1 MSHRCQADI
10 KPMSA
15 VKRRGEH
22 AFGRWT
28 GIVLTSNNE
37 DGGFEIRRPAPA
49 FSAFL
54 RMAAVGKPFEGLN
67 R

>member
-1 MSHRCQADI
+1 
-10 KPMSA
+10 MSA

-22 AFGRWT
+22 VFGRWT

-37 DGGFEIRRPAPA
+37 DGGFEICRPAPA
-49 FSAFL
+49 FSASL
-54 RMAAVGKPFEGLN
+54 RMAAAGKPFEGLN